1 MNANVAGLGVTRG
14 TPPVFDRGWLLVP
27 PAIAALVA
35 VLWPSFDSMLAQW
48 ANSTFNYC
56 YLVVP
61 ISLYL
66 AWRNRDRLVGLPLEP
81 TALPLLLALPAL
93 AVWCAA
99 IIVRVDMVH
108 HAAAVAVLVLLI
120 WSLVGH
126 RIARAIAFPL
136 GYLFLMVPCG
146 DFLIPPLMHLTADVA
161 AGAVMLTGIPVYQDG
176 FVFSLPSGDFEVI
189 EGCSGVRF
197 LLTTIAAGLAFAYL
211 AYESLAKRL
220 VFLTLCVIMP
230 IVGNLI
236 RAYGVVMIVHLT
248 NGRFGA
254 GNDHVLYGTIFYA
267 AILVGFFIVAARYSD
282 PLPATS
288 ARPVS
293 PPPRRSRPWLAFWPA
308 PVALLLAAGVAAA
321 PGVIQRSSPMAGGSV
336 ASVPG
341 SVAGWSGPA
350 AAPTDWQPRFA
361 TAVGTELATFS
372 GLASGRP
379 RNGVVEVFA
388 ASYAL
393 VGAQADLT
401 SSANGFDKPP
411 EWRIVR
417 NGVTSSGGIPRRE
430 TLIRGANGR
439 SRLVWWWFRV
449 GDTWTTSA
457 IEAEWLTL
465 RSALA
470 GGAPVREVV
479 ALSGPFEGAA
489 AEPAAR
495 EALAAFSRAAG
506 LPVMPDR

>member
-1 MNANVAGLGVTRG
+1 MNANVAGLGAARG

-27 PAIAALVA
+27 LAAAALVA

-48 ANSTFNYC
+48 ASSTFNYC

-66 AWRNRDRLVGLPLEP
+66 AWHNRDRFMALPLEP
-81 TALPLLLALPAL
+81 TGLPLLLALPVL
-93 AVWCAA
+93 AVWFAA

-108 HAAAVAVLVLLI
+108 QAAAVAVLVLLI

-136 GYLFLMVPCG
+136 GYLFLMVPYG

-161 AGAVMLTGIPVYQDG
+161 AGAVILTGIPVYQDG

-189 EGCSGVRF
+189 EGCSGIRF

-220 VFLTLCVIMP
+220 VFMALCVIMP

-248 NGRFGA
+248 NGRFAA
-254 GNDHVLYGTIFYA
+254 GNDHVFYGTIFYA
-267 AILVGFFIVAARYSD
+267 AILIGFFIVAARYSD
-282 PLPATS
+282 PLPAKS
-288 ARPVS
+288 AALPESAS
-293 PPPRRSRPWLAFWPA
+293 PLRSRQWLAFWPA
-308 PVALLLAAGVAAA
+308 PAAILLAAGVAAA
-321 PGVIQRSSPMAGGSV
+321 PGLIQRGSAEAGGTV
-336 ASVPG
+336 ASVPA

-361 TAVGTELATFS
+361 TAVGTQLATFAGS
-372 GLASGRP
+372 PSAPGT
-379 RNGVVEVFA
+379 GVVEVFA
-388 ASYAL
+388 AGYAL
-393 VGAQADLT
+393 VGEQADLT
-401 SSANGFDKPP
+401 SSANGFEKPP

-417 NGVTSSGGIPRRE
+417 SGVTSSDGIPRRE

-465 RSALA
+465 QSALA
-470 GGAPVREVV
+470 GEAPVREVV

-495 EALAAFSRAAG
+495 EALTAFSRTAG
-506 LPVMPDR
+506 VPVTPDR